1 MNGWTWAPCQK
12 VRDKMEIGSSFDC
25 SVKSTV
31 ESRLFAECYV
41 TERRTTLGA
50 VPACRI
56 SYGRLACLLNIRE
69 EIWHCSRDFSLGRL
83 NDEAAQLTSMT
94 LYPIAVVMHITHR
107 LRSEPVKQSAAFNR
121 VITLWN
127 SSQYCPLVTLI
138 KIVTGLWPIQ
148 FTHWISTMD
157 FVLSRRIAH
166 SCYSSSVHV
175 CSPKRVH
182 CITVFIK

>member
-12 VRDKMEIGSSFDC
+12 VREKMEIGSSFDC

-69 EIWHCSRDFSLGRL
+69 EIWHCSRDFSLRRL
-83 NDEAAQLTSMT
+83 NDEAAQLTSMP

-148 FTHWISTMD
+148 FTHLNIHDGLRAIQKDSTQLLFIIS
-157 FVLSRRIAH
+157 
-166 SCYSSSVHV
+166 SCLLPKE
-175 CSPKRVH
+175 SPLHNGVY
-182 CITVFIK
+182 